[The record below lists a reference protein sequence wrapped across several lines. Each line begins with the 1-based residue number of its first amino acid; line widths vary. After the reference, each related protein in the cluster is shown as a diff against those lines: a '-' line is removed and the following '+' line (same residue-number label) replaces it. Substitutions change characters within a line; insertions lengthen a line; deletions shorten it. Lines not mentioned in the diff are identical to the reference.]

1 MIRVTA
7 LGSGDAFGALG
18 RAGSCWLVRD
28 ALGAALVDCGPSVLQ
43 GLHRAGVRPAEIAAV
58 HLTHL
63 HGDHI
68 AGWPFLLIDGIYR
81 EPRTAPL
88 AVTGPPG
95 TAARLQTLFAACY
108 ESAANKPLPFALEV
122 HELAP
127 GESREVAGRRIEAL
141 AAQHMSPPSVA
152 TSLRLHS
159 PHGLLAFTGDTG
171 PHEGLAALAAGA
183 RALFCEC
190 SELDVGLQELATGP
204 GGRKH
209 LAWSDLRAILPG
221 LGVKTV
227 ALAHLGA
234 EARLARRRIEEEGE
248 ALGLDVTVCDD
259 GTTLHVA

>member
-1 MIRVTA
+1 MTRVTA

-28 ALGAALVDCGPSVLQ
+28 ALGAALVDCGPGVLQ
-43 GLHRAGVRPAEIAAV
+43 GLHRAGVQPAQLAAV

-63 HGDHI
+63 HGDHF
-68 AGWPFLLIDGIYR
+68 AGWPCLLIDAIYR
-81 EPRTAPL
+81 EQRTAPL
-88 AVTGPPG
+88 TVTGPPG

-108 ESAANKPLPFALEV
+108 ESAAAKPLPFALAV

-127 GESREVAGRRIEAL
+127 GQSREVAGRRVEAL

-152 TSLRLHS
+152 TSLRLHG
-159 PHGLLAFTGDTG
+159 PKGVLAFTGDTG
-171 PHEGLAALAAGA
+171 PHAGLKALAEGA

-190 SELDVGLQELATGP
+190 SDFNAGKSGEPGP
-204 GGRKH
+204 RKH
-209 LAWSDLRAILPG
+209 LAWSELRSILPR

-227 ALAHLGA
+227 ALSHLGA
-234 EARLARRRIEEEGE
+234 EARQARRRIEAEGE

-259 GTTLHVA
+259 GTTLHL